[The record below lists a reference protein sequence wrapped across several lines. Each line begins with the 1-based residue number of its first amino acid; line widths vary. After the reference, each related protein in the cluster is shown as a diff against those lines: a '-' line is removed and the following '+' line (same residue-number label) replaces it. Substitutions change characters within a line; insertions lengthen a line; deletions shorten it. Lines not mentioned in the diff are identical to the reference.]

1 MQDTSGISVETSSDL
16 LFHTTKARN
25 LKRILRLGE
34 LRGSV
39 SFTHNPHLGIDV
51 AVDGYT
57 FVFPADI
64 IYEKYHGRDIDY
76 EGGEYVG
83 LSDAKQAR
91 DEAEVVVSKMYGP
104 IDISDAIEVLQA
116 IPAVRKYA
124 GRAKH
129 HYKDIRERPRIPTM
143 RDYAAYGTPYV
154 RKQRRDLLKEL
165 E

>member
-1 MQDTSGISVETSSDL
+1 MVDPSGISVETGPSY

-25 LKRILRLGE
+25 LRRILKDGF
-34 LRGSV
+34 LRGYT
-39 SFTHNPHLGIDV
+39 SFTHSPTLGMDI
-51 AVDGYT
+51 AVEGYT
-57 FVFPADI
+57 FVFPADV

-91 DEAEVVVSKMYGP
+91 EEAEVVVSKVHGP
-104 IDISDAIEVLQA
+104 VDISDAIEVLQA

-124 GRAKH
+124 GRKKYA
-129 HYKDIRERPRIPTM
+129 YKDIRDRPIIPTIHE
-143 RDYAAYGTPYV
+143 YAAGVRAETRFQ
-154 RKQRRDLLKEL
+154 RKQKLKEL